1 MTFYDSLSSI
11 QRSEVNPL
19 KLASANIF
27 AMNHEHENLMS
38 KKPDLDVLIMGA
50 GLSGIDAA
58 CHLEMNCPNKTYQV
72 LERRADL
79 GGTWDL
85 FKYPGIRSDS
95 DMSTFGFS
103 FRPWNGD

>member
-1 MTFYDSLSSI
+1 
-11 QRSEVNPL
+11 
-19 KLASANIF
+19 
-27 AMNHEHENLMS
+27 MS
-38 KKPDLDVLIMGA
+38 KKPDFDVLIMGA

-58 CHLEMNCPNKTYQV
+58 CHLKMNCPDKTYQV

-103 FRPWNGD
+103 FRPWNGDSVLADGHEIKTYLKETADEYGVRCW